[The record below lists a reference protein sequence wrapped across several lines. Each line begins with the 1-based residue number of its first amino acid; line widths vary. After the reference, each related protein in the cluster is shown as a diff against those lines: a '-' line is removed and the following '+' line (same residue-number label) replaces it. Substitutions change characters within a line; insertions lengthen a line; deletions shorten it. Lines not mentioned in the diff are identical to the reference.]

1 MDHDHDGSG
10 DRQHSGRAH
19 CSIERSNTNMSHIVS
34 IKTEIRDPTAL
45 VAACRRLGLSE
56 PVQGTAQLFTSQ
68 AEGLIVN
75 LPDWR
80 YPVVIDTDTHQV
92 QYDNYGGQW
101 GNQSELDRLL
111 QAYAVEKA
119 KIESRRAGYTVTE
132 QPLSDGSIK
141 LTIQTGGAV

>member
-1 MDHDHDGSG
+1 
-10 DRQHSGRAH
+10 
-19 CSIERSNTNMSHIVS
+19 MSHIVS

-45 VAACRRLGLSE
+45 AAACRRLGLSE
-56 PVQGTAQLFTSQ
+56 PVQGTARLFASEV
-68 AEGLIVN
+68 EGLIIN

-80 YPVVIDTDTHQV
+80 YPVVIDTDVHQV
-92 QYDNYGGQW
+92 QYDNYGGEW

-111 QAYAVEKA
+111 QAYTVEKA

-141 LTIQTGGAV
+141 LTIQTGGAAL

>member
-1 MDHDHDGSG
+1 
-10 DRQHSGRAH
+10 
-19 CSIERSNTNMSHIVS
+19 MSHIVT

-45 VAACRRLGLSE
+45 DAACRRLGLSE
-56 PVQGTAQLFTSQ
+56 PVRGTARLFTSQ
-68 AEGLIVN
+68 AEGLIVH

-101 GNQSELDRLL
+101 GKQSQLDRLL
-111 QAYAVEKA
+111 QAYAVEKT
-119 KIESRRAGYTVTE
+119 KIESRRGGYTVTE

-141 LTIQTGGAV
+141 LTIQTGGAA